1 MITMTN
7 DQLEKI
13 DLLDALFGALDVI
26 QIKELAES
34 EQVVAKLKGTN
45 LNPGLLKKLVQESE
59 HHSVEM
65 MRMNSDISILKSDVQ
80 TLIRAVNTL
89 ASIPV
94 PYSQD
99 LQNLKSKYG
108 IY

>member
-7 DQLEKI
+7 EQLEKI
-13 DLLDALFGALDVI
+13 DLLDTLFGALDVT

-45 LNPGLLKKLVQESE
+45 LNPGLLRRLVQDSE
-59 HHSVEM
+59 RHNIEIMSL
-65 MRMNSDISILKSDVQ
+65 RGDVQ
-80 TLIRAVNTL
+80 TLRNNLQTL
-89 ASIPV
+89 AKLMLK
-94 PYSQD
+94 PYDYNSQTD
-99 LQNLKSKYG
+99 AQTLKSSLG

>member
-13 DLLDALFGALDVI
+13 DFIDTLFGALDLA
-26 QIKELAES
+26 QIKELAET

-45 LNPGLLKKLVQESE
+45 LNPGLLKRLVQEND
-59 HHSVEM
+59 HHSVEIM
-65 MRMNSDISILKSDVQ
+65 KLNGDIMTLKADVQ
-80 TLIRAVNTL
+80 NLIRAVNTL
-89 ASIPV
+89 ASIPT